1 MEMEIYKKLIECK
14 NKQGRKPLILGHKRS
29 ALCLPC
35 AVRLLQVEARPYVG
49 AFLSISKHRR
59 AASHEPAGM
68 RRSSKKRALFM
79 AKRRNR
85 RA

>member
-35 AVRLLQVEARPYVG
+35 AVRLLQDLNLVETRSQPYRN
-49 AFLSISKHRR
+49 K
-59 AASHEPAGM
+59 
-68 RRSSKKRALFM
+68 RSTL
-79 AKRRNR
+79 
-85 RA
+85 